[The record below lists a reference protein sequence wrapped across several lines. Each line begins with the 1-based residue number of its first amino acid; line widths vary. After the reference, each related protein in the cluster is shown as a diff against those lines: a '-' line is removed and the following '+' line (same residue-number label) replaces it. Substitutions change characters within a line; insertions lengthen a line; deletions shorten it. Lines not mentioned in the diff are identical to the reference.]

1 MNSKQNQ
8 DDKLSSAKDCAL
20 RYLSYRARS
29 VMEVRGK
36 LAEKGFNTDVINAV
50 IAFLKEYKFVDD
62 NAFARM
68 WIRNRTTLKPAGRRR
83 IINELFQ
90 KGIDKDTINCN
101 LSELLPEQEEQMAAD
116 LVERKLR
123 RAAFSY
129 KKLEGFL
136 ARRGFDPGIIRK
148 VLTGFNKEDNS

>member
-1 MNSKQNQ
+1 MNSKKNLDGQF
-8 DDKLSSAKDCAL
+8 SSAKDCAL
-20 RYLSYRARS
+20 RYLSYRART
-29 VMEVRGK
+29 VKEVKGK
-36 LAEKGFNTDVINAV
+36 LTEKGFNTEVINAV
-50 IAFLKEYKFVDD
+50 IAFLKEYKLIDD

-90 KGIDKDTINCN
+90 KGIDKDTIECN
-101 LSELLPEQEEQMAAD
+101 ISELLPEKEEQMAAD

-123 RAAFSY
+123 RAAFTY

-136 ARRGFDPGIIRK
+136 VRRGFDPGIIRK
-148 VLTGFNKEDNS
+148 VLAGLSKEDYS

>member
-1 MNSKQNQ
+1 MNNKKNPDEQFP
-8 DDKLSSAKDCAL
+8 SAKDCAL
-20 RYLSYRARS
+20 RYLSYRART
-29 VMEVRGK
+29 VMEVKGK
-36 LAEKGFNTDVINAV
+36 LTEKGFNTEVIYAV

-90 KGIDKDTINCN
+90 KGIDKDTIDCN
-101 LSELLPEQEEQMAAD
+101 ISELLPEKEEQLAAD
-116 LVERKLR
+116 LVEKKLR
-123 RAAFSY
+123 RTAFSY

-136 ARRGFDPGIIRK
+136 ARRGFNPEIIRK
-148 VLTGFNKEDNS
+148 VLTRFNKEDYS